1 MGSGLAGNGSDAAK
15 TAIIYL
21 RVSTAR
27 QATKDGEAE
36 GYSIPAQRTA
46 CIKKARDLGATVAEE
61 YVDAGASAR
70 SADRANLQR
79 MLTRLRD
86 TTLPPVDFVIVHKLD
101 RLARDRADDVA
112 ILLDIRKAGATLV
125 SVSEQ
130 IDETPAGTLMH
141 GIVASFAEFY
151 SKNLSTEAK
160 KGLEEKVRRGGT
172 PGVAPVGYLN
182 TTRRIDGTEVKSVIV
197 DQDKAPHIQWAF
209 RQYATGDW
217 SISSLRD
224 GLEDRGLKTRET
236 LKFRGQ
242 PLSHS
247 QVHRLLSNPY
257 YKGQIRFKGLLFDG
271 KHEPLVDEVTWQ
283 TVQDI
288 LASRRIAGDRSWKH
302 GHFLKGS
309 LVCARCGGKIGYGWS
324 RGKGGKYDYFFC
336 IGRHTGRTDC
346 DLPYLQASVVEK
358 KVASIWSTIRFT
370 DKTLTA
376 LEDTVTTD
384 FDQLFSE
391 QEKLAAEQRR
401 RLIQL
406 ERQKSKLID
415 AYMADAIPVEDLKQ
429 RQTQVATEIA
439 AARRMIA
446 DSDIERAQLHQR
458 LKTVLALLRKAR
470 QTYDTSNDSTRQL
483 LNTAMFERLEV
494 DSRDDG
500 PTANGWTPQEPLVE
514 RAELT
519 EIMDAVLDYHPDI
532 ALVGGPLAS
541 PLASSTTPHLTS
553 AKTNLE
559 SGNSGVPRDTTN
571 PADNAA
577 TNTPSYPLAHP
588 TAAVSTPTL
597 TTAKSR
603 SGVLNDGAP
612 RGTTPTAHQ
621 PHLGGL
627 GRFRR
632 TKPIAWTAT
641 GAGQSR
647 GTKTA
652 HETGHERTPGEL
664 SFIGGSNEYNL
675 AVAEGFEPPVGFNQL
690 SLSRRVH

>member
-1 MGSGLAGNGSDAAK
+1 MGSEMVENGSTTAK

-46 CIKKARDLGATVAEE
+46 CIKKARDLGATVVEE

-70 SADRANLQR
+70 SADRDGLQR
-79 MLTRLRD
+79 MLVRLGD
-86 TTLPPVDFVIVHKLD
+86 ASLPSVDFVIVHKLD

-182 TTRRIDGTEVKSVIV
+182 TTRRIDGTEVKSVVV
-197 DQDKAPHIQWAF
+197 DEQRAPHIQWAF
-209 RQYATGDW
+209 AQYATGDW
-217 SISSLRD
+217 SITALCEA
-224 GLEDRGLKTRET
+224 LEERGLKTRET
-236 LKFRGQ
+236 LKYRGQ
-242 PLSHS
+242 PLSRA
-247 QVHRLLSNPY
+247 QVHRLLTQPY

-271 KHEPLVDEVTWQ
+271 KHEPLIDEATWQ

-288 LASRRIAGDRSWKH
+288 LSARRIAGDRSWRH
-302 GHFLKGS
+302 SHYLKGS
-309 LVCARCGGKIGYGWS
+309 LICGRCGGKIGYGWS

-336 IGRHTGRTDC
+336 LGRHTGRTNC
-346 DLPYLQASVVEK
+346 DLPYLPAAAIEK
-358 KVASIWSTIRFT
+358 KIAAIWSHIRFT
-370 DKTLTA
+370 PKTLNAIETRA
-376 LEDTVTTD
+376 IAD
-384 FDQLFSE
+384 FDLLLDE
-391 QEKLAAEQRR
+391 QEKLAATQRT

-415 AYMADAIPVEDLKQ
+415 AYMADALPVEDLKL
-429 RQTQVATEIA
+429 RQTQLATDIA
-439 AARRMIA
+439 NARRLIA
-446 DSDIERAQLHQR
+446 EADIERTELKNR
-458 LKTVLALLRKAR
+458 LQVVLALLRKAR
-470 QTYDTSNDSTRQL
+470 QTYDNATDKTRQL
-483 LNTAMFERLEV
+483 LNSAMFERFEV
-494 DSRDDG
+494 DSRDTG

-514 RAELT
+514 HAELT
-519 EIMDAVLDYHPDI
+519 EIVDALLDYHPD
-532 ALVGGPLAS
+532 
-541 PLASSTTPHLTS
+541 STP
-553 AKTNLE
+553 NM
-559 SGNSGVPRDTTN
+559 
-571 PADNAA
+571 
-577 TNTPSYPLAHP
+577 TPSGRPIDVP
-588 TAAVSTPTL
+588 IAAVSQPTL
-597 TTAKSR
+597 TSVKSR
-603 SGVLNDGAP
+603 SGGLNDGAQ
-612 RGTTPTAHQ
+612 RGTTALHAA
-621 PHLGGL
+621 HLGGL

-632 TKPIAWTAT
+632 TKTSAAQSTSPERQNGTAKMT
-641 GAGQSR
+641 R
-647 GTKTA
+647 R
-652 HETGHERTPGEL
+652 TGHERTPAEL
-664 SFIGGSNEYNL
+664 SSDGGSNNIQL